1 VYYVFR
7 CITVIAVEFVEFLQ
21 DELPCIAD
29 HIASFARNTDVIE
42 KELQE
47 CDDLIQ
53 KANLGSSF
61 CLYVFNLFCREFFNC
76 CTLLNFTCLFICG
89 LYIYIC
95 LQCFDTVGW
104 ASGRASGP

>member
-1 VYYVFR
+1 MYYVFR
-7 CITVIAVEFVEFLQ
+7 CITVIAVEFVEFMQ
-21 DELPCIAD
+21 NELPCIAD

-61 CLYVFNLFCREFFNC
+61 YLCVFSLFCSDFFNF
-76 CTLLNFTCLFICG
+76 CTVKLYLL
-89 LYIYIC
+89 IYMC
-95 LQCFDTVGW
+95 PKVFF
-104 ASGRASGP
+104 